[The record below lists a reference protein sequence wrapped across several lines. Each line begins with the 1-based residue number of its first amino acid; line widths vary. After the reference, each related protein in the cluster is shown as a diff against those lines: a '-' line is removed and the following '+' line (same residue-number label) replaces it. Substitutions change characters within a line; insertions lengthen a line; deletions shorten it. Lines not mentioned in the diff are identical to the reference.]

1 MDFLA
6 ERKGLPCRISG
17 KAATGESSSTMGD
30 YRARL
35 LDLRD
40 GMDKPP
46 KNSPGTFFLDT
57 ANGQSNVST
66 CIVGCDY
73 YLRCELGGG
82 VGLWLG
88 SSETREV
95 RLVHRSMFMFMFGVG

>member
-17 KAATGESSSTMGD
+17 KAAAGGSSSTMGD

-46 KNSPGTFFLDT
+46 KDNPGTFFLDT

-66 CIVGCDY
+66 CILGSELDVGY
-73 YLRCELGGG
+73 YG
-82 VGLWLG
+82 VGF
-88 SSETREV
+88 SRDTR
-95 RLVHRSMFMFMFGVG
+95 G